1 MARVGR
7 SLLQDSKA
15 ALRAENGKLEKNSWK
30 TRDLL
35 SVLLRA
41 NMATDLPPSQRMVDE
56 DVISREYFEIYASM
70 MDAQPL
76 SQRYQRSWLPDTKR
90 QGISTFI
97 RIEDIP
103 PDGALFSTATTRALQ
118 CLCLR
123 ADIQTTLR
131 EELFTISTDNPT
143 MDELNSLP
151 YLDAFVRE
159 VLRLYAPVSST
170 VRMANRDDIIPLAA
184 PVRGKNGRMLHE
196 IPYVTYALILF
207 RKTLTT
213 ILPE

>member
-1 MARVGR
+1 MTCIGHR
-7 SLLQDSKA
+7 LLQDSKA
-15 ALRAENGKLEKNSWK
+15 ALRAENEKLEKNSWK

-35 SVLLRA
+35 SLLLRA

-56 DVISREYFEIYASM
+56 DVISREYFIYIHDGRST
-70 MDAQPL
+70 PL
-76 SQRYQRSWLPDTKR
+76 QRYQRSWSPVTKR
-90 QGISTFI
+90 QGFSTFI

-103 PDGALFSTATTRALQ
+103 TDGALFSTSTTRALQ
-118 CLCLR
+118 CLCQR

-170 VRMANRDDIIPLAA
+170 VRMANRDDVIPLAA
-184 PVRGKNGRMLHE
+184 PVRGKDGRLLHE

-213 ILPE
+213 ILAE